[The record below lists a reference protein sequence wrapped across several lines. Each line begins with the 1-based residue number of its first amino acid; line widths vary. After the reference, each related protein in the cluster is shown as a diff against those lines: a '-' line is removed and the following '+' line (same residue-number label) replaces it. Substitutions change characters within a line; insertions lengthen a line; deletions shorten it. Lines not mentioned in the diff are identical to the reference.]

1 MTRPKLSLGRW
12 PGMKRIFLIAVVLGA
27 TACERRDPVASE
39 ANDVTGLPP
48 PVEANATDPS
58 GAPPP
63 PNASTPPQPGSGPSR
78 PAAAIPAFLHG
89 RWGLTPGDC
98 TSTRSDN
105 KGLLTISAADLR
117 FYESR
122 AVPTGNTQSSG
133 DSFSADFSF
142 TGEGM
147 TWTKY
152 QTLELKG
159 RELVRTESR
168 PMASF
173 TYAKCA

>member
-1 MTRPKLSLGRW
+1 
-12 PGMKRIFLIAVVLGA
+12 MKRMLPIILVATAV
-27 TACERRDPVASE
+27 ACERSGPVAQE
-39 ANDVTGLPP
+39 ANDSAALPAP
-48 PVEANATDPS
+48 ADANVSNPT

-63 PNASTPPQPGSGPSR
+63 ANSSAAPKPGSGTRAAS
-78 PAAAIPAFLHG
+78 AAIPAALRG

-98 TSTRSDN
+98 TSRRGDN
-105 KGLLTISAADLR
+105 KGLLTVTSTELR

-122 AVPTGNTQSSG
+122 AVPTGNTQSSA

-147 TWTKY
+147 TWTKF
-152 QTLELKG
+152 QALERRG
-159 RELVRTESR
+159 AELVRTESN

-173 TYAKCA
+173 TYARCA

>member
-1 MTRPKLSLGRW
+1 
-12 PGMKRIFLIAVVLGA
+12 MKRLLPIALLLSTA
-27 TACERRDPVASE
+27 ACEGRDPVAKE
-39 ANDVTGLPP
+39 ANDVTGLPAP
-48 PVEANATDPS
+48 ADANVSDPS

-63 PNASTPPQPGSGPSR
+63 ANSASPPAPGNGSTT
-78 PAAAIPAFLHG
+78 PAAAIPASLHG

-98 TSTRSDN
+98 TSTRGDA
-105 KGLLTISAADLR
+105 KGLLIVTGDALK

-122 AVPTGNTQSSG
+122 AVPTGNTQSSP
-133 DSFSADFSF
+133 DSFSADFAF

-147 TWTKY
+147 TWTKFE
-152 QTLELKG
+152 TLQRKGNELI
-159 RELVRTESR
+159 RTESS